1 MLDLFRDYQGHND
14 GISAHW
20 DFSGDPCP
28 IVKYQWSV
36 HRMDG
41 LEVLPV
47 SDLLP
52 GNRWFLNVLSYGI
65 YVALGCVPE
74 YF

>member
-52 GNRWFLNVLSYGI
+52 GN
-65 YVALGCVPE
+65 
-74 YF
+74 